1 MKSRESGS
9 ALITVILV
17 VFVLT
22 MVGVAGLLYMSVED
36 RLSSNDEQQKAALY
50 AAECGLRRGE
60 LELNDQAS
68 SDPSILTTMIS
79 YTSGMTPALTLP
91 DAGYSATILRTA
103 YGGGGVELADVALPH
118 NVGGTLTYSLY
129 VRNNKEDTSGSAVV
143 DGDKRI
149 NIVSVGIF
157 RTPGP
162 KGRTFRKILEEQVFA
177 GGAGGIY
184 GGQFRGNGGGTGS
197 SGIGGH

>member
-22 MVGVAGLLYMSVED
+22 MVGIASLLYMSVED
-36 RLSSNDEQQKAALY
+36 RLSSNDQQQKAALY
-50 AAECGLRRGE
+50 AAESGLRRGE
-60 LELNDQAS
+60 LAINDQATAN
-68 SDPSILTTMIS
+68 PSILSTMIS
-79 YTSGMTPALTLP
+79 YTSGTTPALTLP
-91 DAGYSATILRTA
+91 DNGYSATILRTA

-129 VRNNKEDTSGSAVV
+129 VRNNKEDSSGSATV

-149 NIVSVGIF
+149 NIVSVGIL
-157 RTPGP
+157 RDQT
-162 KGRTFRKILEEQVFA
+162 GRTFRKILEEQLFA
-177 GGAGGIY
+177 GGAGGIN
-184 GGQFRGNGGGTGS
+184 GGNPDLDAGGTGS
-197 SGIGGH
+197 AGIGGH